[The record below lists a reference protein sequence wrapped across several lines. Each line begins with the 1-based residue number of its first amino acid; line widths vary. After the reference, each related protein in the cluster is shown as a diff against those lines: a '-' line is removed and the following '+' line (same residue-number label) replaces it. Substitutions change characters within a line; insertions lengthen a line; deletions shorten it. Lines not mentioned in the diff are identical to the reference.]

1 MLKTWIPGE
10 TPEKEELKQQLDVA
24 KKKLYDL
31 QMKIKEHKIPVLVL
45 FEGWSAAGK
54 GSMIGKVIKNIDP
67 RFFKVATMSA
77 PSEEELRRPF
87 LYRYMCQIP
96 EQGKFTV
103 LDAGW
108 MEQTTQEV
116 LNKKLEGEDY
126 EKRIESIRRFERQ
139 LTDNGYL
146 VLKFFMHIDKE
157 EQKERMDRLC
167 ASKDTRWRVSDFDKW
182 QQEHYHKC
190 EKVYDRY
197 LKDTN
202 ASTSPWYIIDA
213 KDKKWA
219 ELQVMDTLVSSIE
232 VALQNQ
238 SHSVPI
244 LQNVFPLV
252 KMPKLK
258 DIELTD
264 KTIDDE
270 EYEKE
275 LKKLQDKLS
284 ELHNRLYRARIPVI
298 ITYEGWDAAGKGG
311 NIKRITGALDPRGYE
326 VHPIAS
332 PEPHEKARHYLWRFW
347 TRLPKNGHI
356 AIFDRTWYGRVM
368 VERLEGFCSENDWKR
383 AYNEM
388 NEFEKELS
396 DWGAVIIKFWVQIDK
411 DTQLERFNDRQNNPE
426 KRWKIT
432 DEDWRNRE
440 KWDQYEDA
448 VNEMLKKT
456 STAYAPWHIL
466 ESVDKKYARI
476 KALKIVIKEIEKA
489 LKKGPFLYGS
499 INFFSSSIKVLTS
512 LNSRYTDAKRTYAT
526 ASRSLRC
533 SMTISPMRVLE
544 ISLSAFSK
552 IEPSMESIM
561 DSIVSIGIGRL

>member
-1 MLKTWIPGE
+1 MCFLLKTWIPGE

-67 RFFKVATMSA
+67 RFFKVATMSV

-96 EQGKFTV
+96 EQGKFTF

-258 DIELTD
+258 DIELTG

-284 ELHNRLYRARIPVI
+284 ELHNRLYRERIPVI

-489 LKKGPFLYGS
+489 LK
-499 INFFSSSIKVLTS
+499 
-512 LNSRYTDAKRTYAT
+512 
-526 ASRSLRC
+526 
-533 SMTISPMRVLE
+533 
-544 ISLSAFSK
+544 
-552 IEPSMESIM
+552 
-561 DSIVSIGIGRL
+561 